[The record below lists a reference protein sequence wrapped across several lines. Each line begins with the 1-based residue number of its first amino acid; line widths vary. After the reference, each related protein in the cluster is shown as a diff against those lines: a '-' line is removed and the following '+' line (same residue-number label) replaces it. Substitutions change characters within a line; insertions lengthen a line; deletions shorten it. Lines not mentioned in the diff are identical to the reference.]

1 MKKSIL
7 LSVFGVVSIILF
19 SFSSKSFL
27 HKFEPI
33 NFEITNGTGENIDS
47 LAIFS
52 HGSND
57 MHLVV
62 LEGGALNPNE
72 IETFTI
78 DGVEGDYDI
87 VFHETN
93 GLYLKNEFTADKG
106 DKSDE
111 GGKAYDVIPNKS
123 KAGEG
128 DLTDFKADE
137 VDLVSTTYN
146 QPPSVNKARLRQV
159 TGGAKI
165 TILSIS
171 IRGAE

>member
-27 HKFEPI
+27 RKSEQI

-47 LAIFS
+47 LAIYS

-93 GLYLKNEFTADKG
+93 GLYLKNEFTADKVG
-106 DKSDE
+106 YTTFKEDE
-111 GGKAYDVIPNKS
+111 DGLTNFKAD
-123 KAGEG
+123 EG
-128 DLTDFKADE
+128 DLTNFIADE
-137 VDLVSTTYN
+137 SVLTNTTYSQ
-146 QPPSVNKARLRQV
+146 QPLVRKGMLKPPKV
-159 TGGAKI
+159 TGGGKI
-165 TILSIS
+165 TMLST
-171 IRGAE
+171 GNGK